1 MIVDSA
7 ERFAATL
14 ALAFLRYLPS
24 IVLPGLTPLRWAP
37 PMVRIVLALGLA
49 WLTVL
54 AMPLEATAGPAP
66 QAMAWLT
73 AAAGE
78 LLIGLVFG
86 LVLMIPQAAL
96 HTAGWLVDVQ
106 AGLSAGT
113 LFNPGGQGDVQS
125 LLGAALMLV
134 ATVLFFTLDL
144 HLDLYR
150 ALVASTRVIPV
161 GHAGAGLDLAGFLGL
176 LGSSFLLG
184 LVVVMPIVLGLLSV
198 DIGVAYA
205 MRSMPQ
211 ANVYFLMLPL
221 KVMVALLL
229 MVATLPLVPAM
240 LERLFRDAF
249 ARVPSMLGA

>member
-1 MIVDSA
+1 MDVV
-7 ERFAATL
+7 ERFAGMI

-24 IVLPGLTPLRWAP
+24 VVLPGLTPLRWAP

-54 AMPLEATAGPAP
+54 AMPLEASAGPEP
-66 QAMAWLT
+66 KAMAWMT
-73 AAAGE
+73 AGAGE

-86 LVLMIPQAAL
+86 LVFMLPQAAL

-106 AGLSAGT
+106 AGLSAAT

-125 LLGAALMLV
+125 LLGAALMLA

-161 GHAGAGLDLAGFLGL
+161 GQAGAGLDLTGFLGL

-184 LVVVMPIVLGLLSV
+184 LVVVMPIVLGLLSI

-205 MRSMPQ
+205 TRSMPQ
-211 ANVYFLMLPL
+211 ANVYFLVLPL
-221 KVMVALLL
+221 KVVVAILL
-229 MVATLPLVPAM
+229 MVATLPFVPAM

>member
-1 MIVDSA
+1 MDVV
-7 ERFAATL
+7 ERFAGMI

-24 IVLPGLTPLRWAP
+24 VVLPGLTPLRWAP

-54 AMPLEATAGPAP
+54 AMPLEAGAGPAP
-66 QAMAWLT
+66 KAMAWMT

-78 LLIGLVFG
+78 LLIGLAFG
-86 LVLMIPQAAL
+86 LVFMLPQAAL

-106 AGLSAGT
+106 AGLSAAT

-125 LLGAALMLV
+125 LLGAALMLA

-150 ALVASTRVIPV
+150 ALMATTRVIPV
-161 GHAGAGLDLAGFLGL
+161 GQAGAGLDLTGFLGL

-184 LVVVMPIVLGLLSV
+184 LVVVMPIVLGLLSI

-205 MRSMPQ
+205 TRSMPQ
-211 ANVYFLMLPL
+211 ANVYFLVLPL
-221 KVMVALLL
+221 KVVVAILL
-229 MVATLPLVPAM
+229 MVATLPFVPAM

>member
-1 MIVDSA
+1 MDGI
-7 ERFAATL
+7 ERFAAML
-14 ALAFLRYLPS
+14 ALAFLRYVPAV
-24 IVLPGLTPLRWAP
+24 VLPGLTPLRWAP
-37 PMVRIVLALGLA
+37 VMVRMVLAVGLA

-54 AMPLEATAGPAP
+54 AMPLEQTMGPAP
-66 QAMAWLT
+66 DAMAWT
-73 AAAGE
+73 AAAAGE
-78 LLIGLVFG
+78 LMVGLVFG

-125 LLGAALMLV
+125 LLGAALMLA
-134 ATVLFFTLDL
+134 ATVVFFTLDL

-161 GHAGAGLDLAGFLGL
+161 GQGGTVLDLAGFLGL

-184 LVVVMPIVLGLLSV
+184 LVVVLPIVLGLLAV
-198 DIGVAYA
+198 DFGVAYA

-249 ARVPSMLGA
+249 ARVPAMLGV